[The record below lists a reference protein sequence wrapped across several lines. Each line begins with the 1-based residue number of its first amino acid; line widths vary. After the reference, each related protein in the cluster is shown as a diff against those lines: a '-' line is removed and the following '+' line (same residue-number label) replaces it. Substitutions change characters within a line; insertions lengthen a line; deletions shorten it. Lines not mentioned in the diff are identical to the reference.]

1 MNYENKKTIIE
12 KIRLCV
18 YKATL
23 SATQEQKFE
32 SFYNLYK
39 CIHENSLYLFINHS
53 SLYHQMEKSGKE
65 MFFDIISKNNKLDEL
80 LTNPLKK
87 ILLKNHDKYLDNYV
101 NILIYIPGKFPL
113 DIKKTIANFI

>member
-1 MNYENKKTIIE
+1 MNYENKKTILE
-12 KIRLCV
+12 KIRVCV

-23 SATQEQKFE
+23 SATHEQKYE

-53 SLYHQMEKSGKE
+53 SLYHQMEKTGKE
-65 MFFDIISKNNKLDEL
+65 IFFDIISKNNK

-101 NILIYIPGKFPL
+101 NILIYMPCKFPL